1 MKKNRINYGSDGP
14 LKKGNQ
20 NLIRLFST
28 TKNKKAISF
37 NGKRKEKNRRSEV
50 RSEIENNDI
59 KQKER

>member
-28 TKNKKAISF
+28 TKKQKNKKA
-37 NGKRKEKNRRSEV
+37 K
-50 RSEIENNDI
+50 
-59 KQKER
+59 KQKSNLIQWQKKREE